1 MLAELRGSNPLSGG
15 RDRERGWGG
24 RRGFERLPVAS
35 DRPKHRLIASPSVT
49 VVVLVFWAR
58 VQNVTTVGK
67 NAAESAGQTLES
79 DGGM

>member
-1 MLAELRGSNPLSGG
+1 MLAELRGMNLLSGG

-35 DRPKHRLIASPSVT
+35 DRPKHRLIASPSET
-49 VVVLVFWAR
+49 AVVLVLCAR